1 MIQHSGNMVSLYK
14 NVDMFFKNTGTK
26 VKAGEPVATMGNRCT
41 ESQRPY
47 LHFEIWYNG
56 SPIDPLNYFVGN

>member
-1 MIQHSGNMVSLYK
+1 MVSLYK
-14 NVDMFFKNTGTK
+14 NVDLFFKNVGTK
-26 VKAGEPVATMGNRCT
+26 VKAGDPIATMGNRGT
-41 ESQRPY
+41 ESLKPY